1 LIYIEFHN
9 LRLAMIFLGDLFDRR
24 REHAARAA
32 PSRPKIHQYRPV
44 RLHNFDIPIRITN
57 LSDKLTHFYL
67 LKSYS
72 CLLKIYHYTVSTS
85 GFSARALYQ
94 TPPFAGTQGGAGV
107 RGREGA
113 GERESGRARDWK
125 KISLSP
131 CPSLPRSPAPSL
143 PLHLLA
149 ATIWR

>member
-1 LIYIEFHN
+1 
-9 LRLAMIFLGDLFDRR
+9 MKFLGDLLDGR

-32 PSRPKIHQYRPV
+32 PRRPKIHQHRPV
-44 RLHNFDIPIRITN
+44 RLHNFGFPIRITN

-67 LKSYS
+67 LKSYN

-94 TPPFAGTQGGAGV
+94 THPFAGTR
-107 RGREGA
+107 RGRGDKGTRGQGDKETRRQGDKETRR
-113 GERESGRARDWK
+113 ERFLSF
-125 KISLSP
+125 LSP
-131 CPSLPRSPAPSL
+131 CPLVPLSPCPPL

-149 ATIWR
+149 PTIWR